1 MRSMKKISLNGFL
14 LGAKSFL
21 MYTEDTRL
29 VYEVTMFVLVKLR
42 RQKEND
48 ANCKGIGQEC

>member
-1 MRSMKKISLNGFL
+1 MKEISLNGFL

-42 RQKEND
+42 WQKEND